1 MAAVF
6 VSHASAD
13 GARVEDTVA
22 LLRDR
27 GLVSGTE
34 IVTDQVLA
42 TGVSIR
48 DTVRKAIEDASSIV
62 VLWTDAA
69 AQSANVNYELGMA
82 DALGKPIV
90 LVNLDGPH
98 RIPRDLNN
106 VQVVDLHPAT

>member
-1 MAAVF
+1 MASVF
-6 VSHASAD
+6 VSYALSD
-13 GARVEDTVA
+13 SARVQHTLA

-27 GLVSGTE
+27 GLVSGMDV
-34 IVTDQVLA
+34 VTDQALEKGA
-42 TGVSIR
+42 SMR
-48 DTVRKAIEDASSIV
+48 DTVRKAIEDATSIV

-69 AQSANVNYELGMA
+69 AQSANVYYELGMA

-98 RIPRDLNN
+98 RIPRELSN